1 MGKANTKATSLKT
14 RVSLKFEY
22 LVREFNNA
30 QSINDIKRVEKRLL
44 DLYLLIKDYRDVN
57 FNSTTRL

>member
-1 MGKANTKATSLKT
+1 MGKANIKATNLKT

-57 FNSTTRL
+57 FNSTTEL